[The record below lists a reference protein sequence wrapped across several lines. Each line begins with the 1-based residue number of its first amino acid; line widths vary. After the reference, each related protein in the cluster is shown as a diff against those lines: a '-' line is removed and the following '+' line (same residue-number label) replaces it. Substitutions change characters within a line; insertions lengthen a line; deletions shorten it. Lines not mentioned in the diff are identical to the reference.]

1 MKASTRTYTRISASV
16 FAAAAL
22 LQGWRAASGFPV
34 LIDGWPLPTAASWA
48 ACILAGGLAAW
59 GWRAR

>member
-1 MKASTRTYTRISASV
+1 MNASVRGYTRISALV
-16 FAAAAL
+16 FGVIAV

-34 LIDGWPLPTAASWA
+34 AIDGWNLPVAASWA
-48 ACILAGGLAAW
+48 ACIAAGVLAAW